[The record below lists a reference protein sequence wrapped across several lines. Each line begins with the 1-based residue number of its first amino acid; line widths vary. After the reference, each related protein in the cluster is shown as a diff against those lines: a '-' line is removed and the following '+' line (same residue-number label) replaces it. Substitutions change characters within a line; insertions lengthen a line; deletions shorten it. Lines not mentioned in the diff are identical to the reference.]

1 MEYKEIVQAISTV
14 GFPIVCC
21 CGLFWMINT
30 SMKELKDAII
40 GLNQSI
46 TLMNDRMKRE
56 NETR

>member
-1 MEYKEIVQAISTV
+1 MDYKELVQAISTV

-56 NETR
+56 DEAR

>member
-1 MEYKEIVQAISTV
+1 MEYQDLVQAISTV

-56 NETR
+56 DEAR